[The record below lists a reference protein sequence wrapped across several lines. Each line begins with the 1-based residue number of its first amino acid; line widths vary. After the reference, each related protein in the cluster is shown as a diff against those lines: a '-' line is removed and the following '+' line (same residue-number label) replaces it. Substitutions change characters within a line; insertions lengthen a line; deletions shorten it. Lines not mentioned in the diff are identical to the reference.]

1 MSDYNNKIVSKKFE
15 NYKEKTYKVRKF
27 KIVRKNFKKQDGWI
41 SPALLTDSPWDPQA
55 WKEMGGPMTPTF
67 FGGLGV
73 YHDPFQWPWV
83 KFSIF
88 GLDGLRNGLAIFYKV
103 NLRLLKMTLLR
114 SPWPQCHSTFWDLWK
129 CGKKDSN
136 NFWPPYTV
144 EAGAASIEK
153 KDPKL
158 GHKKNGFDSFTE
170 TSGGHF
176 VTKNT

>member
-1 MSDYNNKIVSKKFE
+1 MVIYFLVKLEVHHL
-15 NYKEKTYKVRKF
+15 TL
-27 KIVRKNFKKQDGWI
+27 
-41 SPALLTDSPWDPQA
+41 LLTDSPWDPQA

-158 GHKKNGFDSFTE
+158 GRKKMGSIQLPKLPRVTFL
-170 TSGGHF
+170 
-176 VTKNT
+176 TKNT

>member
-1 MSDYNNKIVSKKFE
+1 M
-15 NYKEKTYKVRKF
+15 
-27 KIVRKNFKKQDGWI
+27 I
-41 SPALLTDSPWDPQA
+41 SLMLLLWSTWQAYWWWQQYSMIQHMLTDSPWDPQA

-67 FGGLGV
+67 LGGLGV
-73 YHDPFQWPWV
+73 YHDPFQWPRV

-88 GLDGLRNGLAIFYKV
+88 GLNGLRNGLAIFYKV

>member
-1 MSDYNNKIVSKKFE
+1 MTSLLYSKWRLWTIISVDFHFSQTIVLFYGFNLMSAAPHL
-15 NYKEKTYKVRKF
+15 
-27 KIVRKNFKKQDGWI
+27 NF
-41 SPALLTDSPWDPQA
+41 LTDSPWDPQA

-67 FGGLGV
+67 LGGLGV
-73 YHDPFQWPWV
+73 YHDPFQWPRV
-83 KFSIF
+83 KKSIF
-88 GLDGLRNGLAIFYKV
+88 GLNGLRNGLAIFYKV

-158 GHKKNGFDSFTE
+158 GRKKNGFDSITE
-170 TSGGHF
+170 TSEGDF